1 MSQSAEFVSVR
12 AAREVVSL
20 ACRVAGS
27 RKRGWDLAAR
37 LLRSSERVVKAVTYG
52 EPARV
57 DLITAQAARNAL
69 ARQRAEQIRAEL
81 AQLEGSAD
89 AEGCVLDTRQQ
100 VLELAR

>member
-37 LLRSSERVVKAVTYG
+37 MLRSSERVMKAVTYG

-57 DLITAQAARNAL
+57 DPLTAQAARNAL
-69 ARQRAEQIRAEL
+69 ARQRAAQIRAEL
-81 AQLEGSAD
+81 AELEGTPD
-89 AEGCVLDTRQQ
+89 AGEILDHRQRVLG
-100 VLELAR
+100 LAR

>member
-37 LLRSSERVVKAVTYG
+37 MLRSSERVMRAVTYG

-57 DLITAQAARNAL
+57 DPLTAQAARNAL
-69 ARQRAEQIRAEL
+69 ARQRAAQIRAEL
-81 AQLEGSAD
+81 AELEGNAN
-89 AEGCVLDTRQQ
+89 EGCVLDARQQ